1 MFYDLRTQYGIGRAK
16 AKLEALLESRKMIEL
31 KEKRK
36 KRTISQNKYMYV
48 LFTLFGIET
57 GYTKNE
63 VKELLKKE
71 CADIFRYEKNGSHFH
86 RSTSDLNK
94 DECIVFIDWI
104 IKFAGEQGIHLP
116 TSLEYLTDQHA
127 IDIEID
133 LNRGFQLNVDK

>member
-1 MFYDLRTQYGIGRAK
+1 MFYDLRTQYGIAK
-16 AKLEALLESRKMIEL
+16 ARTKFNALLEKRQVIEL

-57 GYTKNE
+57 GYSKNE
-63 VKELLKKE
+63 TKELLKKE
-71 CADIFRYEKNGSHFH
+71 CGDLFKYQKNGNDFH
-86 RSTSDLNK
+86 RSTADLSK

-104 IKFAGEQGIHLP
+104 IKFAGVQGIHLP
-116 TSLEYLTDQHA
+116 TSHEYLLNQHA

-133 LNRGFQLNVDK
+133 LNRGYS